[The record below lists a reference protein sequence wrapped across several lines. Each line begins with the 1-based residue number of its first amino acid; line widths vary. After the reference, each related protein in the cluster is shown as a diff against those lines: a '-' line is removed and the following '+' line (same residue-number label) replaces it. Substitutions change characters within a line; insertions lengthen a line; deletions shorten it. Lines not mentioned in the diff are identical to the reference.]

1 MHSAVD
7 GQNLAGN
14 LTRLRQIE
22 NGFGNVLSGWNLP
35 KRRECTQEVLGSVLE
50 QGRIHNA
57 GGHGVHPKARRQV
70 PECQVEVA
78 SNLLEGVE
86 VCAALSADERSLPA
100 CDPYDPPGV
109 PGRADPAFQI
119 PSADDPEVV
128 GQSGTTIARVRTWRW
143 VQLFLTRQ
151 RAVSP
156 NRPRDIAAASVMPY
170 TPNRAPRS
178 FKYSRS
184 KPH

>member
-1 MHSAVD
+1 VPRSVE
-7 GQNLAGN
+7 L
-14 LTRLRQIE
+14 
-22 NGFGNVLSGWNLP
+22 VWKPKPP
-35 KRRECTQEVLGSVLE
+35 KRRDWEPASVAAESADAYFQVRGE
-50 QGRIHNA
+50 Q
-57 GGHGVHPKARRQV
+57 ARRQV
-70 PECQVEVA
+70 AECQVEVA

-86 VCAALSADERSLPA
+86 VC
-100 CDPYDPPGV
+100 
-109 PGRADPAFQI
+109 DPAFRI

-178 FKYSRS
+178 FRYSRS
-184 KPH
+184 KPLKRLTVPVPSTAWRSYAAL

>member
-1 MHSAVD
+1 MAAESADAYFQVRGD
-7 GQNLAGN
+7 Q
-14 LTRLRQIE
+14 
-22 NGFGNVLSGWNLP
+22 
-35 KRRECTQEVLGSVLE
+35 
-50 QGRIHNA
+50 
-57 GGHGVHPKARRQV
+57 ARRQV
-70 PECQVEVA
+70 AECQVEVA
-78 SNLLEGVE
+78 SNLLEGVQ
-86 VCAALSADERSLPA
+86 VCAALSAERSLRA

-109 PGRADPAFQI
+109 PGRADPAFRI

-178 FKYSRS
+178 FRYSRS
-184 KPH
+184 KPLKRLTVPVPSTAWRSYAAL